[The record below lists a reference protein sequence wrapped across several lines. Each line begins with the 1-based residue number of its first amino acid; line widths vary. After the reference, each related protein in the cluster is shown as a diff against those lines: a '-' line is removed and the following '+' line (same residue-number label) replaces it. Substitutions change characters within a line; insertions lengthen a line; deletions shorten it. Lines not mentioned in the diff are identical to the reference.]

1 MILDWLEYG
10 LSLYE
15 PALQIYAALWI
26 SWILCRYTLFQVP
39 GLKLILEACLFNWT
53 AVLCFPIYPTGFT
66 IFYTVRFLLNTFIKW
81 ESNGKVSIM
90 PGKKVESIK

>member
-1 MILDWLEYG
+1 MFAEWLDYG

-26 SWILCRYTLFQVP
+26 GWIVSRYSVIEVP
-39 GLKLILEACLFNWT
+39 GLRLILEACLYNWT

-66 IFYTVRFLLNTFIKW
+66 IFYTFRFILNTYIKW
-81 ESNGKVSIM
+81 ESNGKTSIM
-90 PGKKVESIK
+90 PGE